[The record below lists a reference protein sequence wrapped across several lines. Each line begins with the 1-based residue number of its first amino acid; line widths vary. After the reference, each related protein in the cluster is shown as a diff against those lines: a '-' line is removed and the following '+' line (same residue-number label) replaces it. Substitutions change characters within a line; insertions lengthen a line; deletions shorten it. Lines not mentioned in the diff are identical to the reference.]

1 MHLRILPVCL
11 LFVLLTVTSALSAED
26 HGQYIGAQ
34 LGAVFA
40 EENDAGLITD
50 IDFKTGVGG
59 AVSYGYDAGWRYG
72 HSRAE
77 LELGYRISEA
87 DSGKLQ
93 TLNVTD
99 GEVSA
104 LSLMLNLFY
113 PFETGHQLTPYIMG
127 GLGAA
132 SLDVDNVTVNG
143 TRFIDD
149 SEIVFA
155 YQVGTGIELAINRS
169 LSLDLAYRYFGT
181 ADKEFENDTLDAA
194 TKHFDFRYET
204 HNALLGLRYKF

>member
-1 MHLRILPVCL
+1 
-11 LFVLLTVTSALSAED
+11 
-26 HGQYIGAQ
+26 
-34 LGAVFA
+34 
-40 EENDAGLITD
+40 
-50 IDFKTGVGG
+50 
-59 AVSYGYDAGWRYG
+59 
-72 HSRAE
+72 
-77 LELGYRISEA
+77 
-87 DSGKLQ
+87 
-93 TLNVTD
+93 VTD

-104 LSLMLNLFY
+104 LSLLLNLFY
-113 PFETGHQLTPYIMG
+113 PFETGHRLTPYIMG

-132 SLDVDNVTVNG
+132 ALDVDNVTVNG

-155 YQVGTGIELAINRS
+155 YQVGTGIELAINRN

-204 HNALLGLRYKF
+204 HNAMLGLRYKF

>member
-1 MHLRILPVCL
+1 MHLRIFPVCL
-11 LFVLLTVTSALSAED
+11 FFVLLTVTSALSAED
-26 HGQYIGAQ
+26 HGAYIGAQ
-34 LGAVFA
+34 FGAVFA
-40 EENDAGLITD
+40 AENDAGLITD
-50 IDFKTGVGG
+50 MDFKTGVGG
-59 AVSYGYDAGWRYG
+59 AVAYGYDAGWRYG

-77 LELGYRISEA
+77 LELGYRGSDA
-87 DSGKLQ
+87 DSGKLLN
-93 TLNVTD
+93 LNVTD

-104 LSLMLNLFY
+104 LSLLLNLFY
-113 PFETGHQLTPYIMG
+113 PFETGHRLTPYIMG

-132 SLDVDNVTVNG
+132 ALDVDNVTVNG

-155 YQVGTGIELAINRS
+155 YQVGTGIELAINRN

-204 HNALLGLRYKF
+204 HNAMLGLRYKF